1 MNLRSLLGH
10 LLKETI
16 GRLNLWIQVHNL
28 PEPVDI
34 TWIGASYD
42 EEVKISIIRL
52 SNGQEF
58 LPVAQKIDT
67 EKR

>member
-1 MNLRSLLGH
+1 
-10 LLKETI
+10 
-16 GRLNLWIQVHNL
+16 
-28 PEPVDI
+28 VDI

-42 EEVKISIIRL
+42 EEVKISVIRL